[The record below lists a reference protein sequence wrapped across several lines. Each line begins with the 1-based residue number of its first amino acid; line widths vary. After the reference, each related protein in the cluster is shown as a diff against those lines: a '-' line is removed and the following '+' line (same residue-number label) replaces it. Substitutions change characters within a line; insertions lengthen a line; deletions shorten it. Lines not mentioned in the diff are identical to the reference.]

1 MGKTLLVPL
10 MFVASGCM
18 RPVTLSDA
26 PKQQGED
33 TIQSFIVVLSDAERV
48 RITPDAY
55 KLRHLKRHW
64 RRYTIADFEKDVR
77 RAVAASD
84 RRLTASEMEGVVF
97 RTLHVHPIGDGPGGP
112 LPYRIGDFATVGVVS
127 SP

>member
-1 MGKTLLVPL
+1 MKKMPLVPL
-10 MFVASGCM
+10 MFIASGCM
-18 RPVTLSDA
+18 RPVTLLDA

-48 RITPDAY
+48 KITPDAY
-55 KLRHLKRHW
+55 ELRHIRHLW

-77 RAVAASD
+77 RAVAATD

-97 RTLHVHPIGDGPGGP
+97 RTLHARPIGDGPGGP
-112 LPYRIGDFATVGVVS
+112 MRFRVGDFATVGAVS